1 MNRMRLGAT
10 LRRVVG
16 VAMLSL
22 VLAQWVALVH
32 AIEHAHGPSAA
43 ADQHDPDGA
52 WGHEAGSS
60 ACLLI
65 DHLLTGQAPGE
76 PATGLPDAS
85 AAESTAV
92 GPTKSVFHGRNPKPY
107 QARGPPRA

>member
-16 VAMLSL
+16 VAILSL

-43 ADQHDPDGA
+43 V
-52 WGHEAGSS
+52 SNVRRTRNS
-60 ACLLI
+60 L
-65 DHLLTGQAPGE
+65 GQPME
-76 PATGLPDAS
+76 
-85 AAESTAV
+85 
-92 GPTKSVFHGRNPKPY
+92 
-107 QARGPPRA
+107 